1 MGIKLISATL
11 STAIVTSALCCFP
24 VQAAAAE
31 EITMPQTNINTVY
44 PVTVR
49 IDQQAGIAIAEERA
63 AEEAAAAA
71 AAAAAQAA
79 AEEAARKAAEEAEQ
93 QAAAQRAAQ
102 QSKEQKKA
110 SSSSSSKSAPKTT
123 TSTTRSSNSSVG
135 QTVVNAAKSLIGTPY
150 GATVNGITIDCSG
163 LVCYAY
169 SQAGISLP
177 HSSSQQAKYCNDR
190 GYAISANQLQ
200 PGDLVFWTYP
210 WGSGFMNIGHVGI
223 YAGNGQV
230 IDASPNGVV
239 QRSLYDQNCI
249 CFYARPY

>member
-1 MGIKLISATL
+1 MGIKLISTTL

-31 EITMPQTNINTVY
+31 EVTMPQTNINTVY

-102 QSKEQKKA
+102 QSKEQKKS
-110 SSSSSSKSAPKTT
+110 SSSSSSKTT
-123 TSTTRSSNSSVG
+123 TTRSSNSSVG

-150 GATVNGITIDCSG
+150 GATVDGITIDCSG

-190 GYAISANQLQ
+190 GYAVSANQLQ
-200 PGDLVFWTYP
+200 PGDLVFLTYP
-210 WGSGFMNIGHVGI
+210 WGNGFMNIGHVGI